1 MEFYDI
7 LVLNN
12 TKMQQPQWGKEQG
25 QEEDRKRRKRNKKK
39 TRKERRKINDKKK
52 KKKGIAQFLKDHLE
66 NIAYFSFPSTLS
78 KNSDAR
84 NRTTHDTK
92 EQKLRISH

>member
-25 QEEDRKRRKRNKKK
+25 QEEDRKRRNRNKKK
-39 TRKERRKINDKKK
+39 MIREKREGK
-52 KKKGIAQFLKDHLE
+52 
-66 NIAYFSFPSTLS
+66 
-78 KNSDAR
+78 
-84 NRTTHDTK
+84 
-92 EQKLRISH
+92 

>member
-25 QEEDRKRRKRNKKK
+25 QEDRKRRNRNKKK
-39 TRKERRKINDKKK
+39 MIREKREGK
-52 KKKGIAQFLKDHLE
+52 
-66 NIAYFSFPSTLS
+66 
-78 KNSDAR
+78 
-84 NRTTHDTK
+84 
-92 EQKLRISH
+92 